1 MLELWWTN
9 GGLAAYRGGMRVE
22 VSGGERRGEAAV
34 VRVGGDGVQ
43 EGVGGGVELRRG
55 ASHLLV
61 IWEVWSRVGWGLI
74 A

>member
-1 MLELWWTN
+1 MVDSPLI
-9 GGLAAYRGGMRVE
+9 AAACAWRYPE
-22 VSGGERRGEAAV
+22 VSGGGEAAV